1 VIHRYRIAQ
10 CFDPGEIITFDEL
23 SSRCGLNIIDLKR
36 VLRLVMTRHVF
47 SEPMA
52 GFVAHT
58 AATRLL
64 YEDDR
69 IRSFSG
75 IICEE
80 RFPASAKAVDALVKY
95 GKSQSPSQS
104 GFSLANDTECGLYE
118 ELQKYPAREN
128 RWNLAMSAM
137 AARIDIDFILDNSP
151 LPSLAP
157 GSLFIDVGGGNGTIS
172 LGLAER
178 LPHLR
183 FLVQDIAPHA
193 HTLSRCVNGKAS
205 NGSSGDND
213 QLRWQTH
220 DFFTPQTM
228 IGDIYYFRNIFHNW
242 SDSQCVEI
250 LRQHVP
256 VLRSNTRIII
266 DDFALHEPLTVPPFE
281 ERRTR

>member
-1 VIHRYRIAQ
+1 MRWSNMENHNLQVNRYSFPPSFCYFRPI
-10 CFDPGEIITFDEL
+10 DI
-23 SSRCGLNIIDLKR
+23 IIDC
-36 VLRLVMTRHVF
+36 
-47 SEPMA
+47 A
-52 GFVAHT
+52 
-58 AATRLL
+58 
-64 YEDDR
+64 
-69 IRSFSG
+69 
-75 IICEE
+75 
-80 RFPASAKAVDALVKY
+80 
-95 GKSQSPSQS
+95 Q

-213 QLRWQTH
+213 RLIWQTH

-242 SDSQCVEI
+242 SDSECVEI

>member
-1 VIHRYRIAQ
+1 MTSFPSMYNVVVFLEYKLT
-10 CFDPGEIITFDEL
+10 DLVL
-23 SSRCGLNIIDLKR
+23 SSRRSMRWSNMENHNPQVNRYSFPPSFCYFRPIDIIIDC
-36 VLRLVMTRHVF
+36 
-47 SEPMA
+47 A
-52 GFVAHT
+52 
-58 AATRLL
+58 
-64 YEDDR
+64 
-69 IRSFSG
+69 
-75 IICEE
+75 
-80 RFPASAKAVDALVKY
+80 
-95 GKSQSPSQS
+95 Q

-128 RWNLAMSAM
+128 RWNQAMSAM

-213 QLRWQTH
+213 RLIWQTH

-242 SDSQCVEI
+242 SDSECVEI